1 MRTLRIYYL
10 NNNHKEHTAVSIIF
24 IMLYFISLVLITV
37 SLYLFTAFTQPPPH
51 LWSWP
56 FLLAS
61 RWTPMIKFLMEGCS
75 QMVNESVT
83 IAASPCRSGAYNH
96 SALTLSLPLLSLST
110 HSSILAWRSP
120 WTEELGG
127 LQSTGRKESDTTEQL
142 HWDYPRQ
149 TNLCDSYGHYTSP
162 IYTKYQLKMYCSFYH
177 PSPVGVRVPNFHIS
191 LLQTILQWTSC
202 V

>member
-37 SLYLFTAFTQPPPH
+37 SLYLFTTFTQSPPPH

-110 HSSILAWRSP
+110 HSSILAWRIP

-127 LQSTGRKESDTTEQL
+127 LQSTGHKESDTTEQL

-162 IYTKYQLKMYCSFYH
+162 IYTKYQLKMYRSFYH
-177 PSPVGVRVPNFHIS
+177 SSPVGVHVPYFHVS
-191 LLQTILQWTSC
+191 LL
-202 V
+202 